1 MTGDQARTQDAAVT
15 DDAVLQYTR
24 WIAAVVLPF
33 LAVASIL
40 LYVFP
45 TQTDRLFAWTIRPP
59 LTAMLLASAYVGGI
73 WFFLSVLMERR
84 WHHVARGFPAVL
96 VFATLL
102 GVATL
107 RHWDRFHPGHI
118 SFIAWA
124 VLYVVTPFLVAGV
137 LLANSRRDGGESE
150 RRDVV
155 IPTLPRVALVL
166 IGAAALVT
174 GLALFAF
181 PSTLIPAWPWQL
193 TPLTARVVGAVFT
206 LPGLVDLCLVIDS
219 RWSSFRVVF
228 QAQLVSLVFIAA
240 ALVIARN
247 DLDWSRPATA
257 WFTAGIALALAG
269 YAAFYLYCARAA
281 KWRGRAEGHVVS
293 G

>member
-1 MTGDQARTQDAAVT
+1 MTDDHAVT
-15 DDAVLQYTR
+15 DDAVLRYTR
-24 WIAAVVLPF
+24 WVAVVVLPF
-33 LAVASIL
+33 LGVASIL
-40 LYVFP
+40 LYLFP
-45 TQTDRLFAWTIRPP
+45 TQTGRLFAWTIMPP
-59 LTAMLLASAYVGGI
+59 LTAMLLASAYIGGI

-107 RHWDRFHPGHI
+107 VHWDRFHPGHI

-124 VLYVVTPFLVAGV
+124 VLYLVTPFLVAGV
-137 LLANSRRDGGESE
+137 LLANSRRDGGEPE

-155 IPTLPRVALVL
+155 IPAAARVALAL

-174 GLALFAF
+174 GLTLFVF
-181 PSTLIPAWPWQL
+181 PSSLIPVWPWTL
-193 TPLTARVVGAVFT
+193 TPLTARVVGAVLT
-206 LPGLVDLCLVIDS
+206 LPGLVDLCLLIDS
-219 RWSSFRVVF
+219 RWSSFRVLF
-228 QAQLVSLVFIAA
+228 QAQLVSLVFIGA
-240 ALVIARN
+240 ALVISRG
-247 DLDWSRPATA
+247 DLDWARPATG
-257 WFTAGIALALAG
+257 WFVGGIALTLAG

-281 KWRGRAEGHVVS
+281 KWRGRAEGHAVS